1 MKNFLGEKIRQY
13 RVENG
18 LTQRQFADRC
28 DLDEFYISRIENGQR
43 TPGRTA
49 LVQVANAMQI
59 SVDSLLQTESN
70 AAFQN
75 EYARFMQEFE
85 HCSAE
90 LSVED
95 KEYILD
101 TLELLRTR
109 FFKTDWKE

>member
-28 DLDEFYISRIENGQR
+28 DLDEFYI
-43 TPGRTA
+43 
-49 LVQVANAMQI
+49 ANAMQI

-90 LSVED
+90 LSAED